1 MNDNGELPP
10 VLDLET
16 NDGQTKE
23 KVIARAKTWLDL
35 VEAAFNKKPII
46 YSGQYFLQDF
56 FSEAGGGPPAWAKEY
71 PLWLAQYPNIY
82 VEGSQPTLPRGWFK
96 WTFWQYSDKGRV
108 NGINA
113 RVDLNAFN
121 GGLEEL
127 YKFAGAEIATEKP
140 KTPQK
145 HTVAAGDSFESIAN
159 KYGVT
164 LRELMAANPQL
175 LKTGEQLTVPIAAA
189 VSAEDSG
196 GPTNKRTYLVKAGD
210 SLTSIAIKHGTTVAA
225 IASLNNITN
234 INNISIGQLLY
245 IP

>member
-1 MNDNGELPP
+1 
-10 VLDLET
+10 VLDIET
-16 NDGQTKE
+16 NDGQIKD

-46 YSGQYFLQDF
+46 YSGQYFLQDY
-56 FSEAGGGPPAWAKEY
+56 FSEAGGGPPAWAKDY

-82 VEGSQPTLPRGWFK
+82 VEGAQPTLPRGWFK

-113 RVDLNAFN
+113 KVDLNVFN
-121 GGLEEL
+121 GDLEAL
-127 YKFAGAEIATEKP
+127 YRFAGAEIVTEKP

-145 HTVAAGDSFESIAN
+145 HAVAAGDSFESIAN

-164 LRELMAANPQL
+164 VRELVAANPQL
-175 LKTGEQLTVPIAAA
+175 LRTGEQLTVPTA
-189 VSAEDSG
+189 VAIPAENG
-196 GPTNKRTYLVKAGD
+196 GGSTSKRTYIVKAGD
-210 SLTSIAIKHGTTVAA
+210 TLTSIAIKHGTTVAA

-234 INNISIGQLLY
+234 INNISVGQLLY